1 MLLHVSINIAANEYD
16 KISAHFYCVNY
27 RGNNRINLASVYDA
41 NDSYLLGLK
50 YVY

>member
-1 MLLHVSINIAANEYD
+1 MLLYVSINIAANEYD

-27 RGNNRINLASVYDA
+27 RGNNRMHLALIYDA
-41 NDSYLLGLK
+41 NAQYLFGLN